1 MTRIQNGKS
10 VTRETAIHERGAAV
24 VVRLHPRYLEVWVKG
39 VHEKY
44 PIDYETVLALAQKR
58 AWVRQWGR
66 R

>member
-1 MTRIQNGKS
+1 MTRIEDSKS
-10 VTRETAIHERGAAV
+10 VTRETRALERGAPL
-24 VVRLHPRYLEVWVKG
+24 VVRLHGRYLEIWPKG
-39 VHEKY
+39 VREKY